1 MDLFN
6 KKRIQKLEREKT
18 DLTIDL
24 MNAGTAINNY
34 KQTLETVKKTAIEEE
49 KIFNKII
56 SEKDKT
62 ISGLNLSLSSAE
74 SYIEELKTDNNRLSL
89 KLEELENKRR
99 KSASACGGY
108 VTKINKQAKALDNL
122 SSNLSKA
129 NQKIAWLSK
138 RRGSPTFAEINAYDY
153 QQKEVERRQ
162 AIKDKELRDRK
173 EEQLTID
180 FGPLVNKWNLK

>member
-6 KKRIQKLEREKT
+6 KKRIKDLEREKT

-24 MNAGTAINNY
+24 MNAGTAIKNY
-34 KQTLETVKKTAIEEE
+34 KETLDISKTTAAAAR
-49 KIFNKII
+49 KRFNKTI
-56 SEKDKT
+56 SELIAT

-89 KLEELENKRR
+89 KLEEIENKRR

-153 QQKEVERRQ
+153 QQKEVEKRQ
-162 AIKDKELRDRK
+162 SIRDKELRARK

-180 FGPLVNKWNLK
+180 TIKVGE